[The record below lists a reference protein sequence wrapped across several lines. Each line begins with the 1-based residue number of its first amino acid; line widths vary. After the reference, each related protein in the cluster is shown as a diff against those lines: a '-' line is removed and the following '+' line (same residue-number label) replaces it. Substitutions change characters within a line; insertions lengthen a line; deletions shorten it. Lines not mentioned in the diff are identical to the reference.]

1 MAEKIPVYQGFYRPH
16 APVDHPGGG
25 ELITRQEFA
34 EECDINNMIA
44 DFKQTGMFKHVNKH
58 AERGIYANLPDV
70 HDYQEAL
77 IQASRAD
84 AAFAALPSKI
94 RQKWDND
101 PRKLLRALADPD
113 QRQELE
119 DMGILEKRELAEQ
132 SPPQAARAAQPAPQ
146 PASKP
151 PEGPPSSD
159 ATKA

>member
-77 IQASRAD
+77 IQASRAN

-132 SPPQAARAAQPAPQ
+132 SPPQAARAAQPAP
-146 PASKP
+146 A
-151 PEGPPSSD
+151 GF
-159 ATKA
+159 